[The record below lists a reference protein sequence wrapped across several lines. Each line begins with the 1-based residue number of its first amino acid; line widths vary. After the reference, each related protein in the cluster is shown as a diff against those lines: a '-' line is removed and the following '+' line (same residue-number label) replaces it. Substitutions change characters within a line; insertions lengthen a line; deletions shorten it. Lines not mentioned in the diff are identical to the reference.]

1 MKKEEKTNF
10 ISLLSDT
17 TFKYLYKNIKTRS
30 WLENIIK
37 GKFDFDIS
45 NYELIDNEINTGNN
59 VKDYRLDLKLKKD
72 KTIVIIEMN
81 STYYNFLEAK
91 NYQYLYRE
99 AGSVYDVGE
108 SYSGKKVKLIL
119 FNNFKNK
126 QLPEMKT
133 GNFLFQD
140 HTHKITIDDIESF
153 EIYLPNFEKVCYDNS
168 EVDISLSLFRAT
180 SFEEMKMLTKNPNDI
195 EIIKELERL
204 AMDEEFK
211 IHYDQEAVRRKT
223 ENSIRKEAIE
233 QGLQEGIKEGT
244 KSKQIEIAKNML
256 NDDVT
261 IDKII
266 EYTGL
271 DISEIEKLQ

>member
-1 MKKEEKTNF
+1 
-10 ISLLSDT
+10 
-17 TFKYLYKNIKTRS
+17 
-30 WLENIIK
+30 
-37 GKFDFDIS
+37 
-45 NYELIDNEINTGNN
+45 
-59 VKDYRLDLKLKKD
+59 
-72 KTIVIIEMN
+72 
-81 STYYNFLEAK
+81 
-91 NYQYLYRE
+91 
-99 AGSVYDVGE
+99 
-108 SYSGKKVKLIL
+108 
-119 FNNFKNK
+119 
-126 QLPEMKT
+126 MKT

-180 SFEEMKMLTKNPNDI
+180 SFEEMRMLTKNPNDI